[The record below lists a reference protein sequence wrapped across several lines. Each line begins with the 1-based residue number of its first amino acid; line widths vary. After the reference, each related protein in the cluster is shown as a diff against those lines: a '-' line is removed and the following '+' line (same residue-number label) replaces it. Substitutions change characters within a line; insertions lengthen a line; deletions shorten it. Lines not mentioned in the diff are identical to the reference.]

1 MSAVKTTVDDF
12 TVVLSFFLKIAVSK
26 MGTGVSCSETFRLKI
41 SRRKIDQEV
50 SRSSQPLDVG
60 RFRCSDDLN
69 FLERPVE
76 GALVADLVLKQ
87 LTDWLQPF
95 VVGTM
100 TMCLTVGG

>member
-1 MSAVKTTVDDF
+1 MR
-12 TVVLSFFLKIAVSK
+12 
-26 MGTGVSCSETFRLKI
+26 TGVSCSETFRLKI

-69 FLERPVE
+69 FLEWPVE